1 MVLASQL
8 RLGMAVRI
16 EGQVYK
22 ILECEVKAGGGQQG
36 GVVKAKLRNTASGRL
51 WEPHFRPDEKL
62 EDLALERQTMEF
74 LYADRDSC
82 TFMNPISFDQV
93 EIPRAAL
100 GPAERFLKEG
110 MKLPV
115 EFFQGAPISLV
126 FPDAVEVRVGET
138 APPIHS
144 GQDNVWKE
152 ATLDNGM
159 QLQVPLFVGPGEL
172 IRVDTRT
179 GRYVE
184 RVRQEKKKGA

>member
-8 RLGMAVRI
+8 RQGMAVRI
-16 EGQVYK
+16 EGQIYK
-22 ILECEVKAGGGQQG
+22 IVECEVKAGAGQQG
-36 GVVKAKLRNTASGRL
+36 GVVKAKLRSTASDRL

-62 EDLALERQTMEF
+62 EDLTLERQTMEF

-82 TFMNPISFDQV
+82 TFMNPVTFDQV
-93 EIPRAAL
+93 EVPRAVL

-115 EFFQGAPISLV
+115 EFYQGTPISLV
-126 FPDAVEVRVGET
+126 FPDTVEMRVTET
-138 APPIHS
+138 ATPIHS

-159 QLQVPLFVGPGEL
+159 QIQVPLFVGSGEL
-172 IRVDTRT
+172 IRVDTRS